1 MAIDWGQPYTRSPI
15 RRIPAPA
22 LDVMTYWQLVNPTG
36 QTLTCELHRTT
47 AGLFVLC
54 GFDGDDPFRSEMASS
69 LASAYCIANAWKTS
83 ALEQGFTH
91 PRLARDAATARHS
104 ASH

>member
-1 MAIDWGQPYTRSPI
+1 MAIDWRQSDTRSPI

-22 LDVMTYWQLVNPTG
+22 LDVLTYWQLANPAG

-47 AGLFVLC
+47 SGLFVLC
-54 GFDGDDPFRSEMASS
+54 GLDGEDPFRSQMASS
-69 LASAYCIANAWKTS
+69 LAAAYCIASAWKTS

-91 PRLARDAATARHS
+91 ARDAATARLS
-104 ASH
+104 SSH

>member
-1 MAIDWGQPYTRSPI
+1 MAIDWGQPTRSPM

-36 QTLTCELHRTT
+36 QTLTCELHRTM

-69 LASAYCIANAWKTS
+69 LAAAYCIANAWQTS
-83 ALEQGFTH
+83 ALEQGFRD
-91 PRLARDAATARHS
+91 PRLARTSATTRPS
-104 ASH
+104 PSR